1 MISLAYSFKI
11 YVANS
16 PVDFRKGMDGL
27 AAIVVNEFDLDP
39 FDGAIFVFRSK
50 RADRLKIIVWDG
62 TGLVLVHK
70 RIEGKGFV
78 WPRISEGTI
87 SISKR
92 VRSVF
97 PKLNSKLSLMGLT
110 GKALQRER
118 HSIRPQR
125 TPKARARSGTY
136 RFKSI

>member
-1 MISLAYSFKI
+1 MISLANSFKI
-11 YVANS
+11 YIANA

-70 RIEGKGFV
+70 RIEGKGFI
-78 WPRISEGTI
+78 WPKISDGTI
-87 SISKR
+87 SISKAQ
-92 VRSVF
+92 F
-97 PKLNSKLSLMGLT
+97 EALFDGLNW
-110 GKALQRER
+110 
-118 HSIRPQR
+118 
-125 TPKARARSGTY
+125 
-136 RFKSI
+136 KSISERKTFHPLQAGPKNMGANGNLPVQERMVGASG

>member
-1 MISLAYSFKI
+1 MISLANSFKI
-11 YVANS
+11 YIANS

-70 RIEGKGFV
+70 RIEGSGFI
-78 WPRISEGTI
+78 WPRISDGTI
-87 SISKR
+87 SISKAQ
-92 VRSVF
+92 F
-97 PKLNSKLSLMGLT
+97 EALFDGLNW
-110 GKALQRER
+110 
-118 HSIRPQR
+118 
-125 TPKARARSGTY
+125 
-136 RFKSI
+136 KSISERKTFHPLKSEPKNMGEIRDIPVKEHMLGASR

>member
-1 MISLAYSFKI
+1 MISLANSFKI
-11 YVANS
+11 YIANA

-27 AAIVVNEFDLDP
+27 AAIVVYEFDLDP

-78 WPRISEGTI
+78 WPRIPSTDALTNRRNPFG
-87 SISKR
+87 SS
-92 VRSVF
+92 SVAC
-97 PKLNSKLSLMGLT
+97 LSFG
-110 GKALQRER
+110 
-118 HSIRPQR
+118 R
-125 TPKARARSGTY
+125 TV
-136 RFKSI
+136 